1 MASDVRTRLSDTLR
15 DMASGTGQWMYY
27 LDHDGDGETGDVI
40 YCCDGDIS
48 KAPYVISGVD
58 DGTGNMKAA
67 CTIDCSN
74 AVDVVPTTTYQ
85 EEADDEDFGS
95 MEESHKRNRIYTEL
109 PLYERFISKAE
120 RDKADSADFAGK
132 NKSFPILKAS
142 DVMGR
147 SPFHGTGRG

>member
-1 MASDVRTRLSDTLR
+1 
-15 DMASGTGQWMYY
+15 MYY

-67 CTIDCSN
+67 CTIDCAN

-109 PLYERFISKAE
+109 LRCTKRFISKAE
-120 RDKADSADFAGK
+120 RDKADSAGF
-132 NKSFPILKAS
+132 
-142 DVMGR
+142 
-147 SPFHGTGRG
+147 RGQEQEPSQF